1 MEGNREVKRQT
12 TFYNL
17 DAIISVGYRV
27 NSKNATHFRIW
38 ATGVLKEFIVKGFVL
53 DDEIEEYYFSVVDV
67 VGILSESK
75 NPNNY
80 WKVLKKRLK
89 DEGVELVTICN
100 QLKLPSHK
108 DGKMYKTD
116 VATAKQLFRIIQSI
130 PSPNAEPFKQW
141 LAQVGSE
148 RLDEIADPEIAIERA
163 VATYR
168 EKGYSEEWITQRL
181 RSIEIRKDLTS
192 EWDRSGV
199 KKGREYAILTN
210 EISQASF
217 GITTGEHKK
226 IKGLKK
232 ENLRDNMTNA
242 ELVINMLGELATTEI
257 SKTENPKGFEES
269 KIVARDGGNIAGN
282 ALRELE
288 ERTGRKVVSSK
299 NSKNPR
305 LLDENLK

>member
-1 MEGNREVKRQT
+1 MNEETKIKLFQNQKVR
-12 TFYNL
+12 
-17 DAIISVGYRV
+17 
-27 NSKNATHFRIW
+27 
-38 ATGVLKEFIVKGFVL
+38 LKW
-53 DDEIEEYYFSVVDV
+53 DDEIEEYQFSVIDV
-67 VGILSESK
+67 VGILSGSK
-75 NPNNY
+75 NPRKY
-80 WKVLKKRLK
+80 WSVLKTRLNK
-89 DEGVELVTICN
+89 EGVETTTICS
-100 QLKLPSHK
+100 QLKMPSQ
-108 DGKMYKTD
+108 DGKMRKTD
-116 VATAKQLFRIIQSI
+116 VATAKQLFRIIQTI

-181 RSIEIRKDLTS
+181 RSIEIRKDLTA

-199 KKGREYAILTN
+199 KKGKEYAILTN

-217 GITTGEHKK
+217 GITTGEHKR

-257 SKTENPKGFEES
+257 SKTENPQGFEES
-269 KIVARDGGNIAGN
+269 KVVAKDGGNIAGN

-288 ERTGRKVVSSK
+288 DRTGRKIVSSQ

-305 LLDENLK
+305 ALDENLK